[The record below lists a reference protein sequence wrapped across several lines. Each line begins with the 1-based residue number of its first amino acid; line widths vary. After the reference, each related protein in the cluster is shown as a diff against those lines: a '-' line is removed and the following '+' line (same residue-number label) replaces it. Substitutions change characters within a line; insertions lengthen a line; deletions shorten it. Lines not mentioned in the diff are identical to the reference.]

1 MIRQAL
7 IEMFGRAQLSEASA
21 CGSHGKKAIR
31 KHILQALYRELEFY
45 FFMIKCF

>member
-31 KHILQALYRELEFY
+31 KRFFFILQALYRELILFFY
-45 FFMIKCF
+45 D